1 VVTDT
6 RKTRSGPPRW
16 LAKAVEPLATLV
28 AGRRWLPLWA
38 IVHHVGRKSG
48 KAYAVPIALIPTRS
62 NDIFMIGLPWGIRT
76 NWAQNVVA
84 AGGATVT
91 WKGGEHAATNPRIIS
106 TDEAVTLAKGPARRI
121 VGSGRFPGF
130 LVLDR

>member
-1 VVTDT
+1 
-6 RKTRSGPPRW
+6 
-16 LAKAVEPLATLV
+16 
-28 AGRRWLPLWA
+28 LWA

-84 AGGATVT
+84 AGGATLT
-91 WKGGEHAATNPRIIS
+91 WKGGEHSATNPRIIG
-106 TDEAVTLAKGPARRI
+106 TDEAVTLAKGPVRRV